1 MAETLTNSLSLRK
14 NFSWIFVGYIVY
26 VACQWGI
33 LVVLAKLGSP
43 RMVGEFALGLAV
55 TAPIVLFANLGLRAF
70 QATDAERRY
79 DFSDYLGLRI
89 LTTVLAFATVLVVV
103 LVSGYGGEVA
113 LVIVLVGLAKC
124 FEAISDIYYG
134 LLQQR
139 ERMDRISKSMMMRGL
154 LSLAALGAAMYFTG
168 SVLWG
173 VAAMAGT
180 WALIL
185 FSYDLRSGVRVIGSR
200 SQSDSGGSR
209 PGWDAARLKS
219 LVLTTLPLGL
229 SVVMISLN
237 TNIPRY
243 LIENYLTTRD
253 LGIFAALA
261 YPAAAGATVVGA
273 LGQSAS
279 PRLARHYAEGD
290 APAFRALLVKLLGLG
305 AAFGVAGIIVAA
317 LAGKDILKLFYTPEY
332 AEYSGVFL
340 LLMGAAG
347 ISYVASFVGFAM
359 IAARRIRTQIPL
371 FGCVILVTTVTC
383 LVFAPSLGL
392 LGIAVGVTAG
402 VLFQLVAGVSVIL
415 YALAAMTREEVLG

>member
-1 MAETLTNSLSLRK
+1 MTETLANSLSLRK

-26 VACQWGI
+26 VVCQWGI

-113 LVIVLVGLAKC
+113 LVIILVGLAKC

-173 VAAMAGT
+173 VAAMAGA

-185 FSYDLRSGVRVIGSR
+185 FSYDLRSGARVIGSR
-200 SQSDSGGSR
+200 FQSGSSGSR

-219 LVLTTLPLGL
+219 LTLTTLPLGGA
-229 SVVMISLN
+229 VVMISLN

-261 YPAAAGATVVGA
+261 YPAAAGATVMGA

-383 LVFAPSLGL
+383 LVFVPSLGL

-402 VLFQLVAGVSVIL
+402 VLFQLVAGVSVIF